1 MKTVL
6 DSIQPHVRKRIFM
19 GFLALS
25 LLVLGATT
33 FGIWYLVFNPGRTLL
48 HQIIL
53 ILLVGTLAVTVLLA
67 GLGSLGILLSL
78 LYAKKI
84 MFFNGPMR
92 VAVNM
97 LFPLVMALAKLFQV
111 EIDKVKN
118 SYIEVNNQLVRSLR
132 MKLKPEQILLLAPHC
147 LQNTD
152 CPHKITVDINNCRR
166 CGRCSISDL
175 LGLKDHYGINM
186 GIATGGTLARKYV
199 KEYRPRAIVA
209 IACERD
215 LTSGIQD
222 SNPVPVLGITNL
234 RPNGPCY
241 NTSIHI
247 PRVVEAINLFLPETE
262 GGIYIAQAE
271 CKGSG
276 IDGLKRSG

>member
-1 MKTVL
+1 MRKVL
-6 DSIQPHVRKRIFM
+6 DSIHPHVRKRIFL
-19 GFLALS
+19 GLLLLS
-25 LLVLGATT
+25 LLVVGGVT
-33 FGIWYLVFNPGRTLL
+33 FGVWYLIFYPGRSLL

-53 ILLVGTLAVTVLLA
+53 VLLVGVLAMGVMLA
-67 GLGSLGILLSL
+67 GLGILGIVLSL

-84 MFFNGPMR
+84 FLLNGPMR

-97 LFPLVMALAKLFQV
+97 LFPVVIGLARLFKFD
-111 EIDKVKN
+111 IDRVKN
-118 SYIEVNNQLVRSLR
+118 SYIEVNNQLVRALR
-132 MKLKPEQILLLAPHC
+132 MKLKPDQILLLAPHC
-147 LQNTD
+147 LQNTE

-166 CGRCSISDL
+166 CGRCSVSDL
-175 LGLKDHYGINM
+175 LQMRDAYGINM

-222 SNPVPVLGITNL
+222 SNPVPVLGITNS

-241 NTSIHI
+241 NTCIYM
-247 PRVVEAINLFLPETE
+247 PRVEEAVNHFLPGTE
-262 GGIYIAQAE
+262 GGRQFAKAE
-271 CKGSG
+271 CQGNCPDGIKGS
-276 IDGLKRSG
+276 